1 MLQET
6 IVDRDRFKKR
16 TEKLTRK
23 TRELAEEVEAK
34 DWMAMLVEKERDEV
48 QVAAVQCIYDRSKV
62 KKFIGDVAKRS
73 PSV

>member
-62 KKFIGDVAKRS
+62 KKFIGDVANRN